1 MLVISSQL
9 TLITAAVL
17 NLTRSRIG
25 IRILIG
31 HYLAVR
37 DHTGDAGWVGLVYD
51 NTSPASVAEQAIHDA
66 TFVCERQC
74 ECDVFYTGFNS

>member
-1 MLVISSQL
+1 MFSNNSQL
-9 TLITAAVL
+9 TLITAAAAL

-37 DHTGDAGWVGLVYD
+37 EHSNESGWVGLVYD
-51 NTSPASVAEQAIHDA
+51 NTSPASIAEQAIRDA

-74 ECDVFYTGFNS
+74 E